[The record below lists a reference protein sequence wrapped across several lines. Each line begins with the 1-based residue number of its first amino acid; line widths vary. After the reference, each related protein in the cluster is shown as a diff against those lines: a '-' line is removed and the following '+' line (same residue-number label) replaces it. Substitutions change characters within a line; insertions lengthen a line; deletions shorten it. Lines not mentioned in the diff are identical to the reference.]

1 MTLLS
6 GPALWW
12 RMLVI
17 GALWGSSFPL
27 LRMVA
32 NEMSPTALATA
43 RGALAALAVL
53 LFLWA
58 TGAMRGWRRDLWK
71 HALVIGTC
79 NGWLPNVLTAIAM
92 GSVESATAALIQSAT
107 PLFVALLVF
116 LVLHGER
123 PGPRG
128 VAGLLLGFA
137 GIAVIIGPAA
147 FTGGATV
154 VGAACMLATAL
165 SYALGTVYARWAQP
179 GAAAPLA
186 FGQQLV
192 ATLGAALL
200 SAGVDPLAAYAQP
213 VWVWGV
219 VALLAVGAS
228 ALPLTMFLWLLQ
240 RARATDAAMVGYLQP
255 IFAGLVG
262 ALLLSELPEP
272 RVVLGGAVVLAGVW
286 LATSRR

>member
-1 MTLLS
+1 MSVLT

-43 RGALAALAVL
+43 RGALAAAAVL

-58 TGAMRGWRRDLWK
+58 TGAMKGWRRDLWV
-71 HALVIGTC
+71 HALVIGSL
-79 NGWLPNVLTAIAM
+79 NGWLPNVLTAVAM
-92 GSVESATAALIQSAT
+92 GTVESATAALIQSAT
-107 PLFVALLVF
+107 PLFVAALVF
-116 LVLHGER
+116 FVLRGER
-123 PGPRG
+123 PGPRS

-137 GIAVIIGPAA
+137 GIVVIIGPEA
-147 FTGGATV
+147 FGGGSLT
-154 VGAACMLATAL
+154 GAACMLATAL
-165 SYALGTVYARWAQP
+165 SYAIGTVYTRWAQP

-186 FGQQLV
+186 FGQQVV
-192 ATLGAALL
+192 ATLGAGML
-200 SAGVDPLAAYAQP
+200 SVGVDPLSAYVQP
-213 VWVWGV
+213 GWVWVV
-219 VALLAVGAS
+219 VVLLAIGAS
-228 ALPLTMFLWLLQ
+228 AAPLTMFLWLLQ

-255 IFAGLVG
+255 VFAGLVG
-262 ALLLSELPEP
+262 ALLLSELPEA
-272 RVVLGGAVVLAGVW
+272 RVVLGGVVVLAGVW

>member
-1 MTLLS
+1 VTLLA
-6 GPALWW
+6 GPPLWW

-27 LRMVA
+27 LRMLA
-32 NEMSPTALATA
+32 AEMSPTALATA
-43 RGALAALAVL
+43 RGAVAALAVL

-58 TGAMRGWRRDLWK
+58 TGALQGWRRDLWK
-71 HALVIGTC
+71 HALIIGSC
-79 NGWLPNVLTAIAM
+79 NGWLPNVLTAVAM

-107 PLFVALLVF
+107 PLFVAILVF
-116 LVLHGER
+116 VVLHGER

-137 GIAVIIGPAA
+137 GIAVIIGPGA
-147 FTGGATV
+147 FGGGSL

-165 SYALGTVYARWAQP
+165 AYAVGTVYARWAQP

-186 FGQQLV
+186 FAQQVV
-192 ATLGAALL
+192 ATLGAAML
-200 SAGVDPLAAYAQP
+200 SAGVDAPGAYVQP
-213 VWVWGV
+213 GWVWVV
-219 VALLAVGAS
+219 VVVLAVGAS
-228 ALPLTMFLWLLQ
+228 AAPLTMFLWLLQ

-255 IFAGLVG
+255 IFAGIVG

-272 RVVLGGAVVLAGVW
+272 RVVLGGVVVLAGVW

>member
-1 MTLLS
+1 VTLLA

-27 LRMVA
+27 LRMLA
-32 NEMSPTALATA
+32 AEMSPTALATA
-43 RGALAALAVL
+43 RGAVAALAVL
-53 LFLWA
+53 VFLWA
-58 TGAMRGWRRDLWK
+58 TGALQGWRRDLWK
-71 HALVIGTC
+71 HALIIGTC
-79 NGWLPNVLTAIAM
+79 NGWLPNVLTAVAM

-107 PLFVALLVF
+107 PLFVAILVF
-116 LVLHGER
+116 VVLHGER

-137 GIAVIIGPAA
+137 GIAVIIGPGA
-147 FTGGATV
+147 FGGGSL

-165 SYALGTVYARWAQP
+165 SYAVGTVYARWAQP

-186 FGQQLV
+186 FAQQVV
-192 ATLGAALL
+192 ATLGAAML
-200 SAGVDPLAAYAQP
+200 SAGVDAPGAYMQP
-213 VWVWGV
+213 GWVWVV
-219 VALLAVGAS
+219 VVVLAVGAS
-228 ALPLTMFLWLLQ
+228 AAPLTMFLWLLQ

-255 IFAGLVG
+255 IFAGVVG

-272 RVVLGGAVVLAGVW
+272 RVVLGGVVVLAGVW

>member
-1 MTLLS
+1 MLS

-12 RMLVI
+12 RLLVI

-27 LRMVA
+27 MRMVA
-32 NEMSPTALATA
+32 HQMSPTALATA
-43 RGALAALAVL
+43 RGAMAALAVL
-53 LFLWA
+53 VFLWA
-58 TGAMRGWRRDLWK
+58 TGAMKGWRRDLWK
-71 HALVIGTC
+71 HALVIGSL

-92 GSVESATAALIQSAT
+92 GSIGSATAALIQSAT
-107 PLFVALLVF
+107 PLFVAVLVF

-123 PGPRG
+123 PGRRG
-128 VAGLLLGFA
+128 VAGLLIGFA

-147 FTGGATV
+147 FTGAATL

-165 SYALGTVYARWAQP
+165 SYAIGTVYARWAQP

-186 FGQQLV
+186 FGQQVV

-200 SAGVDPLAAYAQP
+200 SAGVDTGEDYLQP
-213 VWVWGV
+213 GWVWGV
-219 VALLAVGAS
+219 VALLAIGAS
-228 ALPLTMFLWLLQ
+228 AVPLTMFLWLLQ

-255 IFAGLVG
+255 IFAGVVG
-262 ALLLSELPEP
+262 ALLLSEWPQAS
-272 RVVLGGAVVLAGVW
+272 VVLGGVIVLAGVW

>member
-1 MTLLS
+1 MLLA

-27 LRMVA
+27 LRMLA
-32 NEMSPTALATA
+32 AEMSPTALATA
-43 RGALAALAVL
+43 RGAVAALAVL

-58 TGAMRGWRRDLWK
+58 TGALQGWRRDLWK
-71 HALVIGTC
+71 HALIIGSC
-79 NGWLPNVLTAIAM
+79 NGWLPNVLTAVAM

-107 PLFVALLVF
+107 PLFVAILVF
-116 LVLHGER
+116 VVLHGER

-137 GIAVIIGPAA
+137 GIAVIIGPGA
-147 FTGGATV
+147 FGGGSL

-165 SYALGTVYARWAQP
+165 SYAIGTVYARWAQP

-186 FGQQLV
+186 FAQQVV
-192 ATLGAALL
+192 ATLGAAML
-200 SAGVDPLAAYAQP
+200 SAGVDSPGAYVQP
-213 VWVWGV
+213 GWVWVV
-219 VALLAVGAS
+219 VVVLAVGAS
-228 ALPLTMFLWLLQ
+228 AAPLTMFLWLLQ

-255 IFAGLVG
+255 IFAGIVG
-262 ALLLSELPEP
+262 AALLSEWPEP
-272 RVVLGGAVVLAGVW
+272 RVIAGGVVVLAGVW

>member
-1 MTLLS
+1 MTPLS

-12 RMLVI
+12 RLAVI

-27 LRMVA
+27 LRLVA
-32 NEMSPTALATA
+32 NEMPPAALATA
-43 RGALAALAVL
+43 RGAFAALSVL

-58 TGAMRGWRRDLWK
+58 TGAIKGWRQDLWR
-71 HALVIGTC
+71 HALVIGSL

-116 LVLHGER
+116 LVLQGER

-128 VAGLLLGFA
+128 WAGLLVGFG
-137 GIAVIIGPAA
+137 GIVVIIGPAA
-147 FTGGATV
+147 FGGGATV
-154 VGAACMLATAL
+154 LGAACMLATAL
-165 SYALGTVYARWAQP
+165 SYAAGTVYARWAQP

-192 ATLGAALL
+192 AALGAAIL
-200 SAGVDPLAAYAQP
+200 SAGVDPLSAYAQP
-213 VWVWGV
+213 GWVWLV
-219 VALLAVGAS
+219 VLLLAAGAS
-228 ALPLTMFLWLLQ
+228 ALPLTMFLALLQ

-255 IFAGLVG
+255 LFAGVIG
-262 ALLLSELPEP
+262 ALLLAELPEP

>member
-1 MTLLS
+1 MTLLA

-27 LRMVA
+27 LRMLA
-32 NEMSPTALATA
+32 AEMSPTALATA
-43 RGALAALAVL
+43 RGAVAALAVL
-53 LFLWA
+53 VFLWA
-58 TGAMRGWRRDLWK
+58 TGALQGWRRDLWK
-71 HALVIGTC
+71 HALIIGTC
-79 NGWLPNVLTAIAM
+79 NGWLPNVLTAVAM

-107 PLFVALLVF
+107 PLFVAILVF
-116 LVLHGER
+116 VVLHGER

-137 GIAVIIGPAA
+137 GIAVIIGPGA
-147 FTGGATV
+147 FGGGSL

-165 SYALGTVYARWAQP
+165 SYAVGTVYARWAQP

-186 FGQQLV
+186 FAQQVV
-192 ATLGAALL
+192 ATLGAAML
-200 SAGVDPLAAYAQP
+200 SAGVDAPGAYMQP
-213 VWVWGV
+213 GWVWVV
-219 VALLAVGAS
+219 VVVLAVGAS
-228 ALPLTMFLWLLQ
+228 AAPLTMFLWLLQ

-255 IFAGLVG
+255 IFAGVVG

-272 RVVLGGAVVLAGVW
+272 RVVLGGVVVLAGVW

>member
-1 MTLLS
+1 MTVLT

-12 RMLVI
+12 RLLLI
-17 GALWGSSFPL
+17 GALWGASFPL

-32 NEMSPTALATA
+32 NEMSPTAIATA
-43 RGALAALAVL
+43 RGAIAACAVL

-58 TGAMRGWRRDLWK
+58 TGAMKGWRRDLWK
-71 HALVIGTC
+71 HALVIGSL

-92 GSVESATAALIQSAT
+92 GSVQSATAALIQSAA

-116 LVLHGER
+116 FVLHGER
-123 PGPRG
+123 PGRRG

-147 FTGGATV
+147 FGGGATV
-154 VGAACMLATAL
+154 LGAACMLATAL
-165 SYALGTVYARWAQP
+165 SYATGTVYARWAQP

-186 FGQQLV
+186 FGQQVV
-192 ATLGAALL
+192 ATLGAGLL
-200 SAGVDPLAAYAQP
+200 SAGVDPLSAYAQP
-213 VWVWGV
+213 GWVWLV
-219 VALLAVGAS
+219 VALLAIGAS

-272 RVVLGGAVVLAGVW
+272 RVVLGGVVVLAGVW